1 VACWVFGAVGI
12 FIEVAYLFLVDGD
25 GQYFL
30 LLEFVGMILVAFDD
44 HESVIFVQ
52 FDLRRCQEDL
62 GKEVLLLEKL
72 FVVWL
77 L

>member
-1 VACWVFGAVGI
+1 MACWMFGAIGI
-12 FIEVAYLFLVDGD
+12 FIKVAYLFLVDGD

-44 HESVIFVQ
+44 HESVVFVQ
-52 FDLRRCQEDL
+52 FDLGRRQEDL
-62 GKEVLLLEKL
+62 GKEVLLFEKL
-72 FVVWL
+72 FVVRL

>member
-1 VACWVFGAVGI
+1 MFGAIGI
-12 FIEVAYLFLVDGD
+12 FIKVAYLFLIDGD

-44 HESVIFVQ
+44 HESVVFVQ
-52 FDLRRCQEDL
+52 FDLGRRQEDL
-62 GKEVLLLEKL
+62 GKEVLLFEKL
-72 FVVWL
+72 FVVRL